1 MNDAEGRK
9 TLLCEMN
16 VTEGIE
22 DGNKD
27 QGAILALNQ
36 SFMTKVLVCVST
48 EIESNQEFLHPILTL
63 PLHACCS
70 RLAIVGLVWF
80 GAQTIPNGY
89 YLFGFKARPTDKEIL
104 RPNHY

>member
-9 TLLCEMN
+9 TLLCEMT

-22 DGNKD
+22 DWNKN

-48 EIESNQEFLHPILTL
+48 EIESNQEFLHPTLTL
-63 PLHACCS
+63 PLHACLLLKAGNS
-70 RLAIVGLVWF
+70 RFGLVWSSNNTEPLLSVWF
-80 GAQTIPNGY
+80 QG
-89 YLFGFKARPTDKEIL
+89 PT
-104 RPNHY
+104 N

>member
-27 QGAILALNQ
+27 QGAILAL
-36 SFMTKVLVCVST
+36 K
-48 EIESNQEFLHPILTL
+48 
-63 PLHACCS
+63 
-70 RLAIVGLVWF
+70 
-80 GAQTIPNGY
+80 
-89 YLFGFKARPTDKEIL
+89 
-104 RPNHY
+104 

>member
-22 DGNKD
+22 DGNKN

-36 SFMTKVLVCVST
+36 SFMTNVLVCVFQQKLNLIRSSY
-48 EIESNQEFLHPILTL
+48 IQF
-63 PLHACCS
+63 
-70 RLAIVGLVWF
+70 
-80 GAQTIPNGY
+80 
-89 YLFGFKARPTDKEIL
+89 
-104 RPNHY
+104 